1 MSTIHS
7 SSELLGLRSALR
19 CGTARF
25 STVRSIEYSRHG
37 SAMTARP
44 IHSRRVA
51 GGACAIL
58 TEEFVTM
65 DLVRGKRLER
75 SDH

>member
-1 MSTIHS
+1 VDRGQ
-7 SSELLGLRSALR
+7 LGFLVTGWLITM
-19 CGTARF
+19 GTL
-25 STVRSIEYSRHG
+25 G
-37 SAMTARP
+37 DP

-51 GGACAIL
+51 LGVCPCAIL
-58 TEEFVTM
+58 TEELLGM